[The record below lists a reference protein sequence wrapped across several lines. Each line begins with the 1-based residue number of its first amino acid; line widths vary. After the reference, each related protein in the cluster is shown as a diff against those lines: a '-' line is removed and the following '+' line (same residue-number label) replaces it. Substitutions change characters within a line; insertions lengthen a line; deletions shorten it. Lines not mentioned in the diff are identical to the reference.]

1 MSRTH
6 DEDLAGWEEP
16 HFDLANEGKIVRN
29 PPNEG
34 KTVKNPA
41 DQGKNLKWEIR
52 LMKARSWRIRLMKA
66 RPEKSGWWRQNHKE
80 SN

>member
-41 DQGKNLKWEIR
+41 DQGKNLK
-52 LMKARSWRIRLMKA
+52 
-66 RPEKSGWWRQNHKE
+66 
-80 SN
+80 